1 MGVPTKEMIDIE
13 VLTLRELG
21 FKRAFVMYGIDDTT
35 GSGMDEISTLGVTHV
50 AELKEDGSI
59 ENYDITPEDMGLA
72 RGTFE
77 ELASSREVDKDAMAL
92 LRVLAGK
99 DAGPRADIVC
109 LNAAP
114 LLYIMGKARDLKEG
128 IDMSRQA
135 IADGKAMDKLRDWV
149 TWQNETP
156 EDGLPTLEKMIARI

>member
-1 MGVPTKEMIDIE
+1 
-13 VLTLRELG
+13 
-21 FKRAFVMYGIDDTT
+21 
-35 GSGMDEISTLGVTHV
+35 V